1 MWHLDPLN
9 NKTRK
14 IIDRSYEDR
23 YNDPGS
29 PMMEKNIFGRSVLAL
44 VDGRKI
50 FMSGNGASP
59 DGDLPFIDEYDL
71 TTKEI

>member
-1 MWHLDPLN
+1 MWHLDPLK

-44 VDGRKI
+44 VGGKKNI
-50 FMSGNGASP
+50 LCLGMVPLQMAIYH
-59 DGDLPFIDEYDL
+59 L
-71 TTKEI
+71 